1 MSDDRTVPGGSE
13 RVKGPFSLSAGWPS
27 CRRGRRPG
35 VHGPFWQGIQ
45 IGSGSLL
52 TAGSL
57 VPDHTDTLS
66 AMSDINIGC
75 RSGVRPIWKAR
86 TMASESF
93 EGAGGPAAPSGRAE
107 SPRRLRRNLGAWQVL
122 AVSLGVTGLSLS
134 ANINPQGAVTSVG
147 RAIPLAFAISFV
159 AVLLLS
165 YSFVRL
171 SQHFNTAGS
180 VFGFV
185 GATLGAPAGAV
196 AGWCL

>member
-1 MSDDRTVPGGSE
+1 
-13 RVKGPFSLSAGWPS
+13 
-27 CRRGRRPG
+27 
-35 VHGPFWQGIQ
+35 
-45 IGSGSLL
+45 
-52 TAGSL
+52 
-57 VPDHTDTLS
+57 
-66 AMSDINIGC
+66 MSDIIIGC
-75 RSGVRPIWKAR
+75 RNGIRPIWKAR
-86 TMASESF
+86 RMASESF
-93 EGAGGPAAPSGRAE
+93 EGAGGAAAPSGGAG
-107 SPRRLRRNLGAWQVL
+107 SPPRLRRNLGSWQVL

-185 GATLGAPAGAV
+185 GATLGARAGAV
-196 AGWCL
+196 AGWCLLGGYLIFGAGSCYAAAVFFNSLLENLGVSHPAQWLPYVVTLVLLAIATGVTVIPARRGTDLLLIF